1 MNQNQNQLEI
11 TSPPWVPSH
20 PDDAEFPNLIRP
32 NRDWYALT
40 ESREGDAWGAIAAAA
55 SVGAYPERVISKRD
69 TDGEAVTRHVTDLG
83 RFAAGFDRLIQ
94 RNNLSGT
101 STIVTLSGAF
111 HRDDCAAG
119 DVAELMPLA
128 FLAVETSRDS
138 YQVWFRLPDA
148 ESDTEGR
155 RRFHGTLTAAGIGG
169 NPGGTHSGR
178 WPGSVNGKPN
188 RDGWMVRIVGREDGR
203 VTTLEE
209 IASTLSP
216 TLPVEN
222 PTRVNSARLRASV
235 SGTRRRLPDYQK
247 CLIGRNSRSEADAS
261 FIKIARDYHFGD
273 DEIIAGLVAVS
284 ERFAAMTPA
293 LQRRE
298 IERIRGKYA

>member
-11 TSPPWVPSH
+11 TAPPCAPSH
-20 PDDAEFPNLIRP
+20 PDDEFPNLIRP

-40 ESREGDAWGAIAAAA
+40 ECREGEAWGAIAAAA

-69 TDGEAVTRHVTDLG
+69 AHGEAVTRHVTDLG
-83 RFAAGFDRLIQ
+83 RFAAGFDTLLT

-178 WPGSVNGKPN
+178 WPGSVNGKQS
-188 RDGWMVRIVGREDGR
+188 RDGWVVRIVGRDDGR

-209 IASTLSP
+209 ITSTLSP
-216 TLPVEN
+216 TLPVQS

-235 SGTRRRLPDYQK
+235 SGTRRLPDYGK
-247 CLIGRNSRSEADAS
+247 CLAGKSSRSEADAS
-261 FIKIARDYHFGD
+261 FIRIAIDYHFGD
-273 DEIIAGLVAVS
+273 DAIMAGLVAAS
-284 ERFAAMTPA
+284 ERFAAMTDA

>member
-1 MNQNQNQLEI
+1 MMSHSEI
-11 TSPPWVPSH
+11 TAPCVPSH
-20 PDDAEFPNLIRP
+20 PDADFPNLIRP

-55 SVGAYPERVISKRD
+55 SVGAYPVRIVLKRD
-69 TDGEAVTRHVTDLG
+69 TDGDAVTRHVTNLG
-83 RFAAGFDRLIQ
+83 RFAAGFDRLLT
-94 RNNLSGT
+94 RNNLSGA

-111 HRDDCAAG
+111 HRDDCFAG

-155 RRFHGTLTAAGIGG
+155 RRFHAILTAAGIGG

-188 RDGWMVRIVGREDGR
+188 RDGWQVRIVGREDGR
-203 VTTLEE
+203 VTTLDEVE
-209 IASTLSP
+209 STLSP

-222 PTRVNSARLRASV
+222 PTRVNSARLSASV
-235 SGTRRRLPDYQK
+235 SGTRRRMPDYGK
-247 CLIGRNSRSEADAS
+247 CLAGKSSRSEADAS
-261 FIKIARDYHFGD
+261 FIRIAIDYHFRN
-273 DEIIAGLVAVS
+273 DEIMAGLVAVS
-284 ERFAAMTPA
+284 ERFAAMPPA
-293 LQRRE
+293 HQQRE